1 MAVER
6 RPTLA
11 RRLVSLFAVAVV
23 ALLAVFGLA
32 LDRAIER
39 VLLDDLTDT
48 LVTQARTVSRAL
60 GPEDEGVQR
69 EVLDLGRGLG
79 LRITVIRADG
89 VVLADSQGDP
99 PDLENHAGRPEVRAA
114 LAGQV
119 GVDSR
124 LSESV
129 GRSFRYVA
137 LPLEGGR
144 VVRVAMPLQAVQ
156 ERLGRVRVLIVAGAS
171 LAALVGVAVVY
182 LVARRLTRPLGAMS
196 EAVSRMSG
204 GDLDVRVPPGR
215 TAELALLGETL
226 GRLAADLGRRIDQ
239 IQADRQMRESILSA
253 MDEGVVLVDHE
264 RVQYVNPAARKL
276 LRGTPS
282 GVREL
287 APHALQRL
295 LQEVRATGNVRRE
308 EVETAMP
315 PRTVQATAVPLLGPD
330 RVLLVLRDV
339 TQQRRVEAMRR
350 DFVADASHEL
360 KTPAASIQVAAE
372 TVRDVV
378 EEDPE
383 AARRFAEQLH
393 RDAIRLSR
401 IVSDL
406 LDLSRLEAERP
417 EVRPQ
422 SLDRIAREEVERL
435 EERARDAGV
444 ELSTDLAAAPVSGD
458 EGGLRLLVRNLLDNA
473 IRHTPRGGEVRLEV
487 QGGDGA
493 VRLAVIDTGIG
504 IPGRDIPRIFE
515 RFYRVD
521 RARSRDTGG
530 TGLGLAIARH
540 VAEQHGGRIT
550 VESELG
556 RGSTFRV
563 ELPAQAS

>member
-1 MAVER
+1 MPVER

-11 RRLVSLFAVAVV
+11 RRLVSWFAVAVV

-32 LDRAIER
+32 LDRVIER
-39 VLLDDLTDT
+39 VLLDDLTET
-48 LVTQARTVSRAL
+48 LVAQATTLQRAL
-60 GPEDEGVQR
+60 GVEEPALDA
-69 EVLDLGRGLG
+69 EVRSLGRALG
-79 LRITVIRADG
+79 LRVTLIASDGTV
-89 VVLADSQGDP
+89 VADSRGAA
-99 PDLENHAGRPEVRAA
+99 AGSDESHRPEVRAA
-114 LAGQV
+114 LAGRV
-119 GVDSR
+119 GVDTRETSGGALR
-124 LSESV
+124 
-129 GRSFRYVA
+129 FVA
-137 LPLEGGR
+137 LSSENGAI
-144 VVRVAMPLQAVQ
+144 VRVAAPLSAV
-156 ERLGRVRVLIVAGAS
+156 EGPLGRIRLLIAAGFA

-182 LVARRLTRPLGAMS
+182 LVARRLTRPLDAMS

-204 GDLDVRVPPGR
+204 GDLGARVPPDR
-215 TAELALLGETL
+215 TAEPALLANTL
-226 GRLAADLGRRIDQ
+226 NRLASDLGARIAE

-253 MDEGVVLVDHE
+253 MDEGVVLVEHE

-276 LRGTPS
+276 LRGTPTE
-282 GVREL
+282 VREL

-295 LQEVRATGNVRRE
+295 LEEARERGEVRRE

-315 PRTVQATAVPLLGPD
+315 SRTVQVAAVPLPGRD

-378 EEDPE
+378 EEDPA
-383 AARRFAEQLH
+383 AARRFAGQLH
-393 RDAIRLSR
+393 GDAIRLSR

-406 LDLSRLEAERP
+406 LDLSRLEAERL
-417 EVRPQ
+417 VIRPQ
-422 SLDRIAREEVERL
+422 SLDRIAREEIERL
-435 EERARDAGV
+435 QERAREAGV
-444 ELSTDLAAAPVSGD
+444 DLSDDLAPAPVSGD

-473 IRHTPRGGEVRLEV
+473 IRYTPRGGEVRLSV
-487 QGGDGA
+487 QERDGA
-493 VRLAVIDTGIG
+493 VELAVTDTGVG
-504 IPGRDIPRIFE
+504 IPRRDIPRIFE

-540 VAEQHGGRIT
+540 VAEQHGGRIA

-563 ELPAQAS
+563 ELPAQSA

>member
-1 MAVER
+1 M
-6 RPTLA
+6 
-11 RRLVSLFAVAVV
+11 AVV

-39 VLLDDLTDT
+39 VLLDDLTET
-48 LVTQARTVSRAL
+48 LVGQAGTLQRVLSA
-60 GPEDEGVQR
+60 EEEGLEAELRSV
-69 EVLDLGRGLG
+69 GRGLG
-79 LRITVIRADG
+79 LQVTVIAPDG
-89 VVLADSQGDP
+89 TVVADSRGLPAGSDEGD
-99 PDLENHAGRPEVRAA
+99 RSEVRAA
-114 LAGQV
+114 LAGRV

-124 LSESV
+124 GAPGVDDGTL
-129 GRSFRYVA
+129 RFVA
-137 LPLEGGR
+137 LPPQDGL
-144 VVRVAMPLQAVQ
+144 VVRVAASLSAV
-156 ERLGRVRVLIVAGAS
+156 EEPLGRIRLLIAAGFA

-182 LVARRLTRPLGAMS
+182 LVARRLTRPLDAMS
-196 EAVSRMSG
+196 EAVSRMSRG
-204 GDLDVRVPPGR
+204 ELDARVPPDR
-215 TAELALLGETL
+215 TAEPALLADTL
-226 GRLAADLGRRIDQ
+226 NRLAGDLGARIDE

-253 MDEGVVLVDHE
+253 MDEGVVLVERD
-264 RVQYVNPAARKL
+264 RVQYVNPSARKL
-276 LRGTPS
+276 LRGTPTD
-282 GVREL
+282 VREL

-295 LQEVRATGNVRRE
+295 LAEARETGEVRRE

-315 PRTVQATAVPLLGPD
+315 LRTVQVAAVPLPGRE

-372 TVRDVV
+372 TVRDVM
-378 EEDPE
+378 EEDPA

-393 RDAIRLSR
+393 GDAIRLSR

-417 EVRPQ
+417 QARPQ

-435 EERARDAGV
+435 EERAREAGV
-444 ELSTDLAAAPVSGD
+444 GLSSDLAAAPVTGD

-473 IRHTPRGGEVRLEV
+473 IRYTPRGGDVRLSV
-487 QGGDGA
+487 GGEDGA
-493 VRLAVIDTGIG
+493 VRLAVSDTGIG
-504 IPGRDIPRIFE
+504 IPRRDIPRIFE

-563 ELPAQAS
+563 ELPAQSS